1 MLYAIIRG
9 ARTEGLPAP
18 SHHRTNLNETY
29 FTHTLVY
36 NIMLND
42 NSAPK
47 KRTKQPELAGTQ
59 GKRKARLPV
68 KVRSYLIA
76 GHLDKVARKERVLTL
91 VGVAVGV
98 RKLRVPVLL
107 ALVPLP

>member
-1 MLYAIIRG
+1 
-9 ARTEGLPAP
+9 
-18 SHHRTNLNETY
+18 
-29 FTHTLVY
+29 
-36 NIMLND
+36 MLND

>member
-1 MLYAIIRG
+1 
-9 ARTEGLPAP
+9 
-18 SHHRTNLNETY
+18 
-29 FTHTLVY
+29 
-36 NIMLND
+36 MLND

-47 KRTKQPELAGTQ
+47 KRGTKQPELAGTQ

>member
-18 SHHRTNLNETY
+18 SHHRKPKRNVLY
-29 FTHTLVY
+29 ILVY